1 MSISTQ
7 GQDARSTFPFLNR
20 MFALAIAAVMLV
32 VFFGL
37 AGCSGSGSGS
47 EGAMSGPVSTQEYS
61 DDSTGRYA
69 RVGDITSFETTTL
82 AGESFSQD
90 NFAPYDLTM
99 VNIWSTTCGFCIDE
113 MPALESLSQSLPEN
127 VALVSICTDA
137 SVNADAARGIVEAQ
151 GVTYP
156 VLVDNDRLG
165 ALLLSKVSGTPTTI
179 FVDSTGALVGDV
191 QQGVPARGGSDAVE
205 AAYRELIDEHLA
217 ELA

>member
-1 MSISTQ
+1 
-7 GQDARSTFPFLNR
+7 
-20 MFALAIAAVMLV
+20 MFALAIAAVMPSR
-32 VFFGL
+32 FFGL
-37 AGCSGSGSGS
+37 AGCSRLPGS
-47 EGAMSGPVSTQEYS
+47 EGATSEPVSVQEDP

-127 VALVSICTDA
+127 GRARLHLRRRL
-137 SVNADAARGIVEAQ
+137 VNADAARGIVEAQ

-156 VLVDNDRLG
+156 C
-165 ALLLSKVSGTPTTI
+165 SSITI
-179 FVDSTGALVGDV
+179 GSARCFFEGERNAHDHLRRQHGRSRGRCSAGRS
-191 QQGVPARGGSDAVE
+191 ARGDADAV
-205 AAYRELIDEHLA
+205 ADAYRKLVDEHLA